1 MNDFRVK
8 DKEIA
13 KKYETNK
20 MDFDESTYYYS
31 SEEKEQEFINAQ
43 FITEEEKKIYK
54 AYREEWHRR
63 ADELD
68 AGEKPLAVI
77 CELVSS
83 CNLHCDMCYTITPE
97 FQDTVVG
104 SQRMMPWEQVVKI
117 VDECVEIGVYSM
129 LFSWRGE
136 STMYRVKG
144 PDGKLRDFGDVLA
157 YARNKGI
164 LEITSLT
171 NGRLMTPE
179 LVKKIVDAQ
188 PNWISFSVD
197 GIGEIY
203 DKVREQ
209 VNTDKGANPFKLLV
223 KNIKMLVEER
233 DRRGLTKPQ
242 IRSNTI
248 FPAISENPEK
258 YKQFMEDIGVSMVTV
273 NAILDYRG
281 AEMEEDDI
289 LDNWFCQYP
298 FQRLVV
304 SANGTIM
311 ACPGAHN
318 EEEEVAMGLYP
329 GGSKKTVKVNGTE
342 KVIEQPEMTLME
354 AWNSDKLN
362 EVRRLHAANRRKD
375 IWACKHCRHGAKKY
389 GAKWIP
395 EEWDM
400 QEMKWEDGRKFRN
413 N

>member
-1 MNDFRVK
+1 MSDLRIKGDQV
-8 DKEIA
+8 A
-13 KKYETNK
+13 RKYTKNTMK
-20 MDFDESTYYYS
+20 FDESTFHYS
-31 SEEKEQEFINAQ
+31 SEEKEQRFINAQ
-43 FITEEEKKIYK
+43 FVTEEERQTYQT
-54 AYREEWHRR
+54 YREEWHRR

-68 AGEKPLAVI
+68 AGDKPLAVI

-83 CNLHCDMCYTITPE
+83 CNLHCEMCYTITPE
-97 FQDTVVG
+97 FQETVVG
-104 SQRMMPWEQVVKI
+104 SQRMMPWSQVVKI
-117 VDECVEIGVYSM
+117 IDECAEIGVYSM

-144 PDGKLRDFGDVLA
+144 PDGKPRDFADALA
-157 YARNKGI
+157 YAREKGI
-164 LEITSLT
+164 LEVTSLT
-171 NGRLMTPE
+171 NGRLMTEE
-179 LVKKIVDAQ
+179 LIKKIVDAQ

-197 GIGEIY
+197 GLGKTY

-209 VNTDKGANPFKLLV
+209 VKTDKGQNPFELLI

-233 DRRGLTKPQ
+233 NCRGLVKPQ

-248 FPAISENPEK
+248 FPAIAENPEK
-258 YKQFMEDIGVSMVTV
+258 YRELMEEIGVGMVTV

-281 AEMEEDDI
+281 TEMSEDDI

-298 FQRLVV
+298 FQRLVI

-318 EEEEVAMGLYP
+318 EEEEVAIGLYP
-329 GGSKKTVKVNGTE
+329 GGTKKTVKLNGLD
-342 KVIEQPEMTLME
+342 KVIEQPEMTLRK
-354 AWNSDKLN
+354 AWHSEKINR
-362 EVRRLHAANRRKD
+362 VRYLHAQNRRKD

-395 EEWDM
+395 KEWNMD
-400 QEMKWEDGRKFRN
+400 EMKWEDGRKFRN

>member
-1 MNDFRVK
+1 
-8 DKEIA
+8 
-13 KKYETNK
+13 
-20 MDFDESTYYYS
+20 
-31 SEEKEQEFINAQ
+31 
-43 FITEEEKKIYK
+43 
-54 AYREEWHRR
+54 
-63 ADELD
+63 
-68 AGEKPLAVI
+68 
-77 CELVSS
+77 
-83 CNLHCDMCYTITPE
+83 
-97 FQDTVVG
+97 
-104 SQRMMPWEQVVKI
+104 
-117 VDECVEIGVYSM
+117 
-129 LFSWRGE
+129 
-136 STMYRVKG
+136 MYRVKG
-144 PDGKLRDFGDVLA
+144 PDGKPRDFADVLA
-157 YARNKGI
+157 YARDRGI
-164 LEITSLT
+164 LEVTSLT

-197 GIGEIY
+197 GLGETY

-209 VNTDKGANPFKLLV
+209 VKTDKGENPFELLV

-233 DRRGLTKPQ
+233 DRRGLAKPQ

-258 YKQFMEDIGVSMVTV
+258 YKQFMEDIGVGMVTV

-329 GGSKKTVKVNGTE
+329 GGSKKTVKVNGSD
-342 KVIEQPEMTLME
+342 KVIEQPEMTLMD
-354 AWNSDKLN
+354 AWHSDKLN
-362 EVRRLHAANRRKD
+362 QVRHLHATNRRKD

-389 GAKWIP
+389 GAEWIP

>member
-1 MNDFRVK
+1 MK
-8 DKEIA
+8 DLRIKGDQIA
-13 KKYETNK
+13 RKYNK
-20 MDFDESTYYYS
+20 NAMKFDESTYYYS
-31 SEEKEQEFINAQ
+31 SEEKEQQ
-43 FITEEEKKIYK
+43 FIKSQFVTDQERKLYQI
-54 AYREEWHRR
+54 YREEWHRR

-68 AGEKPLAVI
+68 AGDRPLAVI

-97 FQDTVVG
+97 FQETVVG

-117 VDECVEIGVYSM
+117 VDECAEIGVYSM

-136 STMYRVKG
+136 STMYKVKS
-144 PDGKLRDFGDVLA
+144 PDGKTKDFADVLA
-157 YARNKGI
+157 YARRKGI

-171 NGRLMTPE
+171 NGRLMTEE

-197 GIGEIY
+197 GLGETY

-209 VNTDKGANPFKLLV
+209 VKTDKGQNPFELLV
-223 KNIKMLVEER
+223 KNIKMLVRER
-233 DRRGLTKPQ
+233 DRRGLAKPQ

-248 FPAISENPEK
+248 FPAIAENPEK
-258 YKQFMEDIGVSMVTV
+258 YRELMEEIGVGMVTI

-281 AEMEEDDI
+281 AEMAEDDI

-318 EEEEVAMGLYP
+318 EEEEVAIGLYP
-329 GGSKKTVKVNGTE
+329 GGSKKIVKLNGLD
-342 KVIEQPEMTLME
+342 KVVEQPETTLLE
-354 AWNSDKLN
+354 AWHSEKLKN
-362 EVRRLHAANRRKD
+362 VRHLHASNRRKD
-375 IWACKHCRHGAKKY
+375 IWACKNCRHGAKKY

-400 QEMKWEDGRKFRN
+400 EEMKWEDGRKFRN

>member
-8 DKEIA
+8 GEKVA
-13 KKYETNK
+13 QNYNKNK
-20 MDFDESTYYYS
+20 MDFDESTFYYS
-31 SEEKEQEFINAQ
+31 SQEKEQAFIDAQ
-43 FITEEEKKIYK
+43 FVTTEEQKEYE
-54 AYREEWHRR
+54 AYRKEWHRR

-68 AGEKPLAVI
+68 AGDKPLAVI

-83 CNLHCDMCYTITPE
+83 CNLHCDMCYTVTPE
-97 FQDTVVG
+97 FQETVVG
-104 SQRMMPWEQVVKI
+104 SQRMMPWKQVVKI
-117 VDECVEIGVYSM
+117 VDECAEIGVPSM

-136 STMYRVKG
+136 STMYR
-144 PDGKLRDFGDVLA
+144 GKDLNGQTKDFADVLA
-157 YARNKGI
+157 YARKKGI
-164 LEITSLT
+164 LEVTSLT
-171 NGRLMTPE
+171 NGRLMTEE

-197 GIGEIY
+197 GLGEVY

-209 VNTDKGANPFKLLV
+209 VKTDNGENPFELIV

-242 IRSNTI
+242 IRTNTI
-248 FPAISENPEK
+248 FPAISEDPEK
-258 YKQFMEDIGVSMVTV
+258 YRVFMEEIGVGMVTI

-281 AEMEEDDI
+281 AEMSESDI

-318 EEEEVAMGLYP
+318 EEEEVAVGQYP
-329 GGSKKTVKVNGTE
+329 GGKVKSVMVKGIE
-342 KVIEQPEMTLME
+342 KVVDSPEKTLME
-354 AWNSDKLN
+354 AWHSDKLN
-362 EVRRLHAANRRKD
+362 KVRQLHATNQRQE
-375 IWACKHCRHGAKKY
+375 IWACKNCRHGAKKY

-395 EEWDM
+395 EEWDLD
-400 QEMKWEDGRKFRN
+400 EMRWEDGRKFRN

>member
-1 MNDFRVK
+1 MNKFRVK
-8 DKEIA
+8 GSQIGQ
-13 KKYETNK
+13 KYNK
-20 MDFDESTYYYS
+20 NTMDFDESTYNYS
-31 SEEKEQEFINAQ
+31 SQEKEHLFVDAQ
-43 FITEEEKKIYK
+43 FKTAEEKKTYK

-63 ADELD
+63 ADEMD
-68 AGEKPLAVI
+68 AGDKPLAVI

-83 CNLHCDMCYTITPE
+83 CNLHCEMCYTITPE

-117 VDECVEIGVYSM
+117 VDECAEIGVFSM

-136 STMYRVKG
+136 STMYRVKSQ
-144 PDGKLRDFGDVLA
+144 DGKLKDFADVLA
-157 YARNKGI
+157 YARKKGI
-164 LEITSLT
+164 LEVTSLT
-171 NGRLMTPE
+171 NGRLMTEE
-179 LVKKIVDAQ
+179 LVKKIVDAE

-197 GIGEIY
+197 GLGETY

-209 VNTDKGANPFKLLV
+209 VKTDKGQNPFELLV

-233 DRRGLTKPQ
+233 DRRGFVKPQ

-248 FPAISENPEK
+248 FPAIAKNSEK
-258 YKQFMEDIGVSMVTV
+258 YREFMEEIGVGMVTI

-281 AEMEEDDI
+281 AEMSEDDI

-329 GGSKKTVKVNGTE
+329 GGAKKTVKVNGTD
-342 KVIEQPEMTLME
+342 KVIDQPEMTLLE
-354 AWNSDKLN
+354 AWHSKKLSQ
-362 EVRRLHAANRRKD
+362 VRHLHASNRRKD
-375 IWACKHCRHGAKKY
+375 IWACKNCRHGAKKY
-389 GAKWIP
+389 GAEWIP

-400 QEMKWEDGRKFRN
+400 EEMKWEDGRKFRN

>member
-8 DKEIA
+8 GEQISE
-13 KKYETNK
+13 KYDSNK
-20 MDFDESTYYYS
+20 MDFDESTYHYS
-31 SEEKEQEFINAQ
+31 SQEKEQQFINAQ
-43 FITEEEKKIYK
+43 FVTEEEKKNYK
-54 AYREEWHRR
+54 IYREEWHRR
-63 ADELD
+63 ADKLD
-68 AGEKPLAVI
+68 AGGEPLAVI

-83 CNLHCDMCYTITPE
+83 CNLHCEMCYTITPE

-117 VDECVEIGVYSM
+117 VDECVEIGVYSI

-144 PDGKLRDFGDVLA
+144 PDGKHKDFADVLA
-157 YARNKGI
+157 YARDKGI
-164 LEITSLT
+164 LEVTSLT

-197 GIGEIY
+197 GLGETY

-209 VNTDKGANPFKLLV
+209 VKTDKGQNPFDLLV

-233 DRRGLTKPQ
+233 DRRGLVKPQ
-242 IRSNTI
+242 IRSNAI
-248 FPAISENPEK
+248 FPAISENPER
-258 YKQFMEDIGVSMVTV
+258 YKEFMEEIGVGMVTV

-281 AEMEEDDI
+281 EEMEESDI

-329 GGSKKTVKVNGTE
+329 GGSKKTVKVNGTD
-342 KVIEQPEMTLME
+342 KVIEQPEMTLMD

-362 EVRRLHAANRRKD
+362 QVRHLHATNRRKD

-389 GAKWIP
+389 GAEWIP